1 MKIIDLTHTIDSKI
15 PYYPG
20 DTKPTIVQSKFIDKD
35 GYNDSTIHTSMHIGT
50 HLDAPSHMSNINL
63 NIKDIPL
70 SRLIG
75 HAILLDVRGETI
87 IDYKD
92 NYDHLIN
99 ENDMILFLTGHDQLF
114 YADTHYKIY
123 PSLSKEM
130 VDFLIFKKVKLIGLD
145 TPSPDLYPFPHH
157 ERLLTNNILI
167 TENLTNLN
175 KLVGLNNIELHVIPL
190 KIDASGSP
198 ARVYVLL
205 K

>member
-1 MKIIDLTHTIDSKI
+1 MKIIDLTHTIDSTI
-15 PYYPG
+15 PHYPG
-20 DTKPTIVQSKFIDKD
+20 DIKPTLVQTKFIDKD

-50 HLDAPSHMSNINL
+50 HLDAPSHMSKSNINM
-63 NIKDIPL
+63 KDIPL

-75 HAILLDVRGETI
+75 HAVLLDVQGEKI
-87 IDYKD
+87 IEHKNSYNNQIK
-92 NYDHLIN
+92 

-114 YADTHYKIY
+114 YSDTHYKTY
-123 PSLSKEM
+123 PSLSDKM
-130 VDFLIFKKVKLIGLD
+130 VDFLISKKVKLIGLD

-167 TENLTNLN
+167 AENLTNLN
-175 KLVGLNNIELHVIPL
+175 KLVGLDNMELHVIPL